1 MRLPIEQTR
10 VRPSK
15 WMSAALYCH
24 DERRLSADTPLVPPC
39 RAVERRERARA
50 DQPAATRI
58 VARRGNSDRQ
68 QQRAQEM
75 ARARQRQQTDMRGS
89 ASIAD
94 DSTAGFEPLDQGG
107 NGDFAP
113 EQVSD
118 SESKSGRES
127 DDLWSGGQLAEH
139 YNSVDSSDDDFVLPS
154 RGNLKR
160 QRSSGPR
167 SLSEDCDA
175 DASSERFKSG
185 DIFNSRRDL
194 RSAGVHRD
202 IRRLIVGNADVGAVS
217 IILSDAVGR
226 IVDKGETFIYTP
238 SDENGNGESDTASL
252 CGSNGWLQLA
262 YERASNI
269 RVVRSSKL
277 RSSPYAPKKGMRFD
291 GTYHVRRMEHVRG
304 EFGDLRLQFTFQR
317 DDDQPALSK
326 RNMPDVA
333 PFVWRHGRPSMQLTE
348 HDDRP
353 KIWAPQRSRRTRRD
367 IASEYSAQASHLDA
381 PPLGPSTNTDAS
393 QDLEQRLPL
402 HHTIRTVRRAA
413 RGFPKA
419 GVIGSPSATRF
430 GSVMPSEG
438 YLLQVRLRDCQG
450 RHDDEAR
457 AVSRG
462 LCELATREAGAQYS
476 FQG

>member
-226 IVDKGETFIYTP
+226 IVDKGRTH
-238 SDENGNGESDTASL
+238 SCQGVTA
-252 CGSNGWLQLA
+252 CGA
-262 YERASNI
+262 
-269 RVVRSSKL
+269 
-277 RSSPYAPKKGMRFD
+277 
-291 GTYHVRRMEHVRG
+291 
-304 EFGDLRLQFTFQR
+304 
-317 DDDQPALSK
+317 
-326 RNMPDVA
+326 
-333 PFVWRHGRPSMQLTE
+333 
-348 HDDRP
+348 
-353 KIWAPQRSRRTRRD
+353 
-367 IASEYSAQASHLDA
+367 
-381 PPLGPSTNTDAS
+381 
-393 QDLEQRLPL
+393 
-402 HHTIRTVRRAA
+402 HTILAIVLVLQCTRAP
-413 RGFPKA
+413 G
-419 GVIGSPSATRF
+419 
-430 GSVMPSEG
+430 
-438 YLLQVRLRDCQG
+438 
-450 RHDDEAR
+450 
-457 AVSRG
+457 
-462 LCELATREAGAQYS
+462 
-476 FQG
+476 